1 MRDCGSVRLQAQ
13 GDIVVP
19 GIGTLSNR
27 LCHDSA
33 GPKRPRR
40 SHVKI
45 ARGYSHS
52 DGVVVKLSVALPAFA
67 LILAGGHASAHHSF
81 AASFTTDEIV
91 REGVVNRYVFRNPHV
106 IIFMSVENES
116 GEQAEWMAEGSAA
129 TSLRRAGWSAD
140 TIQPGELVR
149 ISGNAGRDGKLMI
162 SMEHVEVLDSDSLAV
177 LRTPSMSGAP
187 TEVAAGENVSIP
199 LHLADGRPNLTGAW
213 TRGRDGPGFRNHRL
227 PPFNEAGAA
236 LQAEWDPI
244 NDPQVACED
253 PGLIRQ
259 AGFTPHPVR
268 IEQYDDHV
276 VISYE
281 EYGGVRTIYFDDR
294 DITDEYRPLGQS
306 VARYEGDTL
315 VIESTHL
322 PANPTGTP
330 GHRLSDQAT
339 TVETYRRLDDP
350 TQGPMVE
357 MEMIIVD
364 PDYLTE
370 PWEMVW
376 KKLYTEGY
384 EFIPVECYAPY

>member
-1 MRDCGSVRLQAQ
+1 MRHRGSVRLQAQ

-19 GIGTLSNR
+19 GIGTLTSC

-52 DGVVVKLSVALPAFA
+52 DGAVVKPSVALSAFA

-91 REGVVNRYVFRNPHV
+91 REGVVSRYVFRNPHV

-162 SMEHVEVLDSDSLAV
+162 SMEHVEVLDS
-177 LRTPSMSGAP
+177 
-187 TEVAAGENVSIP
+187 
-199 LHLADGRPNLTGAW
+199 GAW
-213 TRGRDGPGFRNHRL
+213 TRGRGGPGFRNHRL

-236 LQAEWDPI
+236 LQAQWDPI

-281 EYGGVRTIYFDDR
+281 EYGGVRTVYSDDR

-330 GHRLSDQAT
+330 GHRLSDRAT
-339 TVETYRRLDDP
+339 TVENYRRLDDP

>member
-1 MRDCGSVRLQAQ
+1 MKLI
-13 GDIVVP
+13 IVLLP
-19 GIGTLSNR
+19 L
-27 LCHDSA
+27 
-33 GPKRPRR
+33 
-40 SHVKI
+40 
-45 ARGYSHS
+45 
-52 DGVVVKLSVALPAFA
+52 ALG
-67 LILAGGHASAHHSF
+67 LAADRASAHHSF
-81 AASFTTDEIV
+81 AASFTEDEIV

-106 IIFMSVENES
+106 IIFMSVANENA
-116 GEQAEWMAEGSAA
+116 GQAEWMVEGSSA
-129 TSLRRAGWSAD
+129 TGLRRAGWSAD
-140 TIQPGELVR
+140 TIQPGDLVR
-149 ISGNAGRDGKLMI
+149 ITGNAGRGGKAMI
-162 SMEHVEVLDSDSLAV
+162 SMEQVEVLDPDTRAV
-177 LRTPSMSGAP
+177 VRTPSMRRDQGQLA
-187 TEVAAGENVSIP
+187 TAEIVSIP
-199 LHLADGRPNLTGAW
+199 LHLEDGRPNLTAAW
-213 TRGRDGPGFRNHRL
+213 VQGRDGPGFRNHRL

-244 NDPQVACED
+244 DDPQVACED

-268 IEQYDDHV
+268 IEQHDDHV

-294 DITDEYRPLGQS
+294 DITDEFRRLGQS

-330 GHRLSDQAT
+330 GHWLSDRAT

-357 MEMIIVD
+357 MEMIITD
-364 PDYLTE
+364 PGYLTE

>member
-1 MRDCGSVRLQAQ
+1 MRHRGSVRLQHK
-13 GDIVVP
+13 VHRVP
-19 GIGTLSNR
+19 VSALSNC

-40 SHVKI
+40 WHVKI

-91 REGVVNRYVFRNPHV
+91 REGVVSRYVFRNPHV

-149 ISGNAGRDGKLMI
+149 VTGNAGRDGKLMI

-187 TEVAAGENVSIP
+187 TEVAAGEIVSIP

-213 TRGRDGPGFRNHRL
+213 TRGRDGPGFGNHVCPHSTSWARFRRSGTRSTIASRL
-227 PPFNEAGAA
+227 RK
-236 LQAEWDPI
+236 
-244 NDPQVACED
+244 
-253 PGLIRQ
+253 IR
-259 AGFTPHPVR
+259 AIPHGFTPHPCDKKYTTSR
-268 IEQYDDHV
+268 DRLR
-276 VISYE
+276 
-281 EYGGVRTIYFDDR
+281 EYGACARSFDDR
-294 DITDEYRPLGQS
+294 DIHRRVPPSWQS
-306 VARYEGDTL
+306 VARYGGDSRWL
-315 VIESTHL
+315 
-322 PANPTGTP
+322 
-330 GHRLSDQAT
+330 
-339 TVETYRRLDDP
+339 
-350 TQGPMVE
+350 
-357 MEMIIVD
+357 
-364 PDYLTE
+364 
-370 PWEMVW
+370 
-376 KKLYTEGY
+376 
-384 EFIPVECYAPY
+384 

>member
-1 MRDCGSVRLQAQ
+1 MVGVVNALPHPVARPSGRRL
-13 GDIVVP
+13 
-19 GIGTLSNR
+19 S
-27 LCHDSA
+27 HD
-33 GPKRPRR
+33 
-40 SHVKI
+40 KI
-45 ARGYSHS
+45 AGRLIHTFG
-52 DGVVVKLSVALPAFA
+52 DLVKLIIVLLP
-67 LILAGGHASAHHSF
+67 LAVGLSANHASAHHSF

-91 REGVVNRYVFRNPHV
+91 REGIVNRYVFRNPHV
-106 IIFMSVENES
+106 ILFMSVENEN
-116 GEQAEWMAEGSAA
+116 GEQAEWMVEGSSA
-129 TSLRRAGWSAD
+129 TGLRRAGWSAD

-149 ISGNAGRDGKLMI
+149 ITGNAGRNGKLMI
-162 SMEHVEVLDSDSLAV
+162 SMENVEVLDPDSHAV
-177 LRTPSMSGAP
+177 VRNPSMNIDQ
-187 TEVAAGENVSIP
+187 TEVAAGEIVSIP
-199 LHLADGRPNLTGAW
+199 LHLADGRPNLTGTW

-227 PPFNEAGAA
+227 PPFNGAGAA

-268 IEQYDDHV
+268 IEQHDDHV

-294 DITDEYRPLGQS
+294 DITDEFRQLGQS
-306 VARYEGDTL
+306 VARYAGDTL
-315 VIESTHL
+315 VIESTRL

-330 GHRLSDQAT
+330 GHWLSDQAT

-364 PDYLTE
+364 PGYLTE

-384 EFIPVECYAPY
+384 EFIPVECYAPF

>member
-1 MRDCGSVRLQAQ
+1 MRHCGSVRLQAQ

-19 GIGTLSNR
+19 GIGTLTSC

-40 SHVKI
+40 SHVNI

-67 LILAGGHASAHHSF
+67 LTLAGGHASAHHSF

-91 REGVVNRYVFRNPHV
+91 REGVVSRYVFRNPHV

-149 ISGNAGRDGKLMI
+149 ITGNAGRDGKLMI

-199 LHLADGRPNLTGAW
+199 LRLADGRPNLTGAW

-268 IEQYDDHV
+268 IEQHDDHV

-339 TVETYRRLDDP
+339 TVLDDP

-364 PDYLTE
+364 PGYLTE

>member
-1 MRDCGSVRLQAQ
+1 M
-13 GDIVVP
+13 
-19 GIGTLSNR
+19 
-27 LCHDSA
+27 
-33 GPKRPRR
+33 
-40 SHVKI
+40 HVKI
-45 ARGYSHS
+45 ARGYSHT

-67 LILAGGHASAHHSF
+67 LIFVGAHASAHHSF
-81 AASFTTDEIV
+81 AASFTNDEIV

-106 IIFMSVENES
+106 IVFMSVEDES
-116 GEQAEWMAEGSAA
+116 GVQAEWMAEGSAA

-149 ISGNAGRDGKLMI
+149 ITGNAGRDGKLMI

-199 LHLADGRPNLTGAW
+199 LLLADGRPNLTGAW

-244 NDPQVACED
+244 DDPQVACED

-268 IEQYDDHV
+268 IEQHDDHV

-294 DITDEYRPLGQS
+294 DITDEYRALGQS

-330 GHRLSDQAT
+330 GHRLSDRAT

-350 TQGPMVE
+350 AQGPMVE

-364 PDYLTE
+364 PEFLTE